1 VPVKPAIDYD
11 ITYDKPGR
19 RLLIAT
25 TCGRVQTEWPYP
37 YKRPPTI
44 QDALWA
50 LAALHCGICHQAGV
64 PYVNTEIGAIT
75 FNGAVVPPA
84 GQRSGDS
91 EQPAREPG
99 LQSQTDQPQIP
110 PALS

>member
-1 VPVKPAIDYD
+1 VKPAIDYV
-11 ITYDKPGR
+11 ITYDQPGKC
-19 RLLIAT
+19 LVIAT
-25 TCGRVQTEWPYP
+25 ACGRVQTEWPYP

-64 PYVNTEIGAIT
+64 PSVNTEIGAIT
-75 FNGAVVPPA
+75 FNGAAVPPA
-84 GQRSGDS
+84 GQRSGGS
-91 EQPAREPG
+91 EQPARAPEP
-99 LQSQTDQPQIP
+99 QSQTGIHPIP